1 MEDNMQTEN
10 QNIIFTVFNRIL
22 MYILG
27 ILEVIN
33 IIVVLLAFTIVK
45 PEYIVFYIPCVL
57 LVCIIPIFMYG
68 MRYKIIYRFTKDEF
82 QYRGKNPY
90 RTNWKNILSFNI
102 DEENINLSL
111 KDKTTKSFPILQ
123 FNKEDLQKAL
133 TMYIENS
140 SK

>member
-1 MEDNMQTEN
+1 MQTEN
-10 QNIIFTVFNRIL
+10 QNIIFTVFNSIFIYVL
-22 MYILG
+22 S
-27 ILEVIN
+27 ILEIIN
-33 IIVVLLAFTIVK
+33 IIIVILFFTVIK
-45 PEYIVFYIPCVL
+45 PDYIVLGIPFVSLVL
-57 LVCIIPIFMYG
+57 IIPIFMYG

-90 RTNWKNILSFNI
+90 RTNWDNILSFSI
-102 DEENINLSL
+102 DEENITLLL
-111 KDKTTKSFPILQ
+111 KDKTTKLFPILQ

>member
-1 MEDNMQTEN
+1 MQTEN
-10 QNIIFTVFNRIL
+10 QNIIFTVFNSIFIYVL
-22 MYILG
+22 S
-27 ILEVIN
+27 ILEIIN
-33 IIVVLLAFTIVK
+33 IIIVILFFTVIK
-45 PEYIVFYIPCVL
+45 PDYIVLGIPFVSLVL
-57 LVCIIPIFMYG
+57 IIPIFMYG

-102 DEENINLSL
+102 DDENINLSL
-111 KDKTTKSFPILQ
+111 KDKTTKSFPRLQ

-133 TMYIENS
+133 TIYMENS

>member
-10 QNIIFTVFNRIL
+10 QNIIFTVFNSIFIYVL
-22 MYILG
+22 S
-27 ILEVIN
+27 ILEIIN
-33 IIVVLLAFTIVK
+33 IIIVILFFTVIK
-45 PEYIVFYIPCVL
+45 PDYIVLGIPFVSLVL
-57 LVCIIPIFMYG
+57 IIPIFMYG

-90 RTNWKNILSFNI
+90 RTNWDNILSFSI
-102 DEENINLSL
+102 DEENITLLL
-111 KDKTTKSFPILQ
+111 KDKTTKLFPILQ

-133 TMYIENS
+133 TIYMENS

>member
-1 MEDNMQTEN
+1 MQTEN
-10 QNIIFTVFNRIL
+10 QNIIFTVFNSIFIYVL
-22 MYILG
+22 S
-27 ILEVIN
+27 ILEIIN
-33 IIVVLLAFTIVK
+33 IIIVILFFTVIK
-45 PEYIVFYIPCVL
+45 PDYIVLGIPFVSLVL
-57 LVCIIPIFMYG
+57 IIPIFMYG

-102 DEENINLSL
+102 DDENINLSL

-133 TMYIENS
+133 TIYMENS